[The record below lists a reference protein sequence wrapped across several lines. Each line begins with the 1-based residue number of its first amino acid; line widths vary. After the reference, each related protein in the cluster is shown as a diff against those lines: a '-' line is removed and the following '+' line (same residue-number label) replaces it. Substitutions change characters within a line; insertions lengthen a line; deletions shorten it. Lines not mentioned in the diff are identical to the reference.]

1 MFFISLIHSILSF
14 GLVFISIEV
23 VKYEKYNFQFTNID
37 SLFIK
42 DGKYQQINEKNKILF
57 YFEILLSFL
66 LTIFSF
72 ITYSKLILII
82 SISIVIYN
90 VYILL
95 TKQYNLDFILGDTKY
110 NERSYYQE
118 SFKYKIKFMI
128 YLTLC
133 TVSFFILF
141 MRIIYLILDK
151 VLTEK
156 KFLIPIFKFFGVYED
171 KK

>member
-66 LTIFSF
+66 LTI
-72 ITYSKLILII
+72 SK
-82 SISIVIYN
+82 
-90 VYILL
+90 
-95 TKQYNLDFILGDTKY
+95 QHNLDFILGDTKY